1 MPALVRTNATAK
13 PPVELVT
20 LSLISHTNAGKTSL
34 ARTLLRRDVGEVRD
48 APHVT
53 LFNESHTLI
62 QDGDHVLRLWDTPGF
77 GDSARLLKRL
87 QRERNALLWFLSQTW
102 DRITDKPLWCSQQ
115 ALKNVRD
122 EADVVLYLVNAGE
135 PPEAAGYLAPEME
148 VLSWLNKPVLVLLN
162 QTGPV
167 GLPDEEVEVWR
178 EHLEAYGPV
187 RAVLTLDA
195 FARCWVQED
204 FLMGAIAGLLPEAK
218 GKAFTKLQAAW
229 RARNLVVFEDAMR
242 LLADLLASAVLDGV
256 EVRAESLWEKVG
268 IGRSEINSE
277 YAEARL
283 ALAGRLAERV
293 ERTTNS
299 LILLHGLEGKAGSNA
314 ATALQQ
320 QFHRPDRVSESIW
333 SVLGSFAGGA
343 MGGLIADLKMGG
355 MTFGGGALVG
365 GLATGLTTY
374 AVIRSYNLVRG
385 GDHRLH
391 WSKDHFREQARLAV
405 LCYLAVAHFGRGRGS
420 WHEGEQP
427 ERWKRVV
434 MRVSEQEVE
443 AVDELWKLGVE
454 KQAMPDVVV
463 REAHRLMKR
472 VAQAVLAELYPT
484 PGSAS

>member
-1 MPALVRTNATAK
+1 MPAVSRHALAPPTAA
-13 PPVELVT
+13 ETVT

-53 LFNESHTLI
+53 LFNESFTLLKE
-62 QDGDHVLRLWDTPGF
+62 DGKLLRLWDTPGF

-87 QRERNALLWFLSQTW
+87 HRERNALLWFLSQTW
-102 DRITDKPLWCSQQ
+102 DRVTDKPLWCCQQ
-115 ALKNVRD
+115 ALKNVRE

-148 VLSWLNKPVLVLLN
+148 VLGWLRKPVLVLLN
-162 QTGPV
+162 QTGPS
-167 GLPDEEVEVWR
+167 GLPDEETAVWR
-178 EHLEAYGPV
+178 EHLAAWPQV
-187 RAVLTLDA
+187 RGVLTLDA

-204 FLMGAIAGLLPEAK
+204 FLMETLAGLLPEEKRGTFAVLK
-218 GKAFTKLQAAW
+218 RSW
-229 RARNLVVFEDAMR
+229 RARNLTIFDDAMR

-256 EVRAESLWEKVG
+256 DVRSESLWEKIG
-268 IGRSEINSE
+268 IGRSEINRE
-277 YAEARL
+277 YGDARQ

-293 ERTTNS
+293 ERTTNA
-299 LILLHGLEGKAGSNA
+299 LILLHGLDGQAGTMA
-314 ATALQQ
+314 ASLLQG
-320 QFHRPDRVSESIW
+320 QFHKPERISESIW
-333 SVLGSFAGGA
+333 SVLGSVAGGA
-343 MGGLIADLKMGG
+343 MGGLIADLKLGG

-391 WSKDHFREQARLAV
+391 WSREHFREQARLAV
-405 LCYLAVAHFGRGRGS
+405 LCYLAVAHFGRGRGA

-427 ERWKRVV
+427 EHWRQVV
-434 MRVSEQEVE
+434 SQILDEEVE
-443 AVDELWKLGVE
+443 AVDHLWKLSVE

-463 REAHRLMKR
+463 REAHRLVKSATQR
-472 VAQAVLAELYPT
+472 VLLALYPELVT
-484 PGSAS
+484 A